1 MNLQIRDPMVRR
13 KAEELARLQG
23 TTMTK
28 AVGDAVA
35 EKLSRMRGQVSVSEA
50 AHRARIRLNAL
61 SRGPGHD
68 MTKDE
73 IDAMWGQ

>member
-1 MNLQIRDPMVRR
+1 MNLQIRDPLVRR
-13 KAEELARLQG
+13 NAEELARLQG

-35 EKLSRMRGQVSVSEA
+35 EKLMRMQGRVSVSEA
-50 AHRARIRLNAL
+50 AHRARTRLNAL
-61 SRGPGHD
+61 SGGPGHE